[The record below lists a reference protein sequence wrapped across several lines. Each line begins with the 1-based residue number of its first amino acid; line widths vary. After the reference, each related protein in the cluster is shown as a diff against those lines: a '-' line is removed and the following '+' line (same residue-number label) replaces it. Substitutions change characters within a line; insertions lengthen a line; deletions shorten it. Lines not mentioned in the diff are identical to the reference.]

1 MYGIPLSLILFLLA
15 TISMRT
21 NRQSI
26 LLWFFAIELM
36 LLRANLLFL
45 TVSVMS
51 DTLEGQLIA
60 IYVLTVAAA
69 ESRIGL
75 SLLVMYSRTRNTIS
89 LASFDRLK
97 ELSQEAPLSRMQSLS
112 RSSMRSMVRKQF
124 PTQKR
129 PKSLLLNWKEN
140 QSLFT
145 QERSRKY
152 GLYLLKNED
161 SKDMGPKAISLE
173 RVEAARINMIRYLR
187 RVYPESLRSF
197 LKIRV
202 WKVPSVPVTKKAL
215 GARMGKGKGPVY
227 GNVLYLERNRKV
239 PRYQILIPSTRK
251 RSSIVRQCRI
261 LREKKLG
268 TKVGV
273 CDL

>member
-1 MYGIPLSLILFLLA
+1 
-15 TISMRT
+15 
-21 NRQSI
+21 
-26 LLWFFAIELM
+26 
-36 LLRANLLFL
+36 
-45 TVSVMS
+45 
-51 DTLEGQLIA
+51 
-60 IYVLTVAAA
+60 
-69 ESRIGL
+69 
-75 SLLVMYSRTRNTIS
+75 
-89 LASFDRLK
+89 
-97 ELSQEAPLSRMQSLS
+97 MQSLS

-129 PKSLLLNWKEN
+129 PKSLLMDWKEN
-140 QSLFT
+140 QPLFT
-145 QERSRKY
+145 KGRSTKY
-152 GLYLLKNED
+152 GLYLLRNNSRD
-161 SKDMGPKAISLE
+161 NGPKAISLE

-202 WKVPSVPVTKKAL
+202 WKVPRVPVTKKAL

-239 PRYQILIPSTRK
+239 PRYQILIPFTRK
-251 RSSIVRQCRI
+251 RSSIVRQCRN

>member
-1 MYGIPLSLILFLLA
+1 MPFSYVTLYIQPYENRIDLSNSRECQWVINSVRIRFLKITSKKIHIVQSRQCVNYWMSMYGIPLSLILFLLA

-97 ELSQEAPLSRMQSLS
+97 ELS
-112 RSSMRSMVRKQF
+112 F
-124 PTQKR
+124 
-129 PKSLLLNWKEN
+129 
-140 QSLFT
+140 F
-145 QERSRKY
+145 
-152 GLYLLKNED
+152 
-161 SKDMGPKAISLE
+161 
-173 RVEAARINMIRYLR
+173 
-187 RVYPESLRSF
+187 
-197 LKIRV
+197 
-202 WKVPSVPVTKKAL
+202 
-215 GARMGKGKGPVY
+215 
-227 GNVLYLERNRKV
+227 
-239 PRYQILIPSTRK
+239 
-251 RSSIVRQCRI
+251 
-261 LREKKLG
+261 
-268 TKVGV
+268 
-273 CDL
+273 

>member
-1 MYGIPLSLILFLLA
+1 M
-15 TISMRT
+15 
-21 NRQSI
+21 
-26 LLWFFAIELM
+26 
-36 LLRANLLFL
+36 
-45 TVSVMS
+45 VSPMS
-51 DTLEGQLIA
+51 
-60 IYVLTVAAA
+60 
-69 ESRIGL
+69 
-75 SLLVMYSRTRNTIS
+75 
-89 LASFDRLK
+89 
-97 ELSQEAPLSRMQSLS
+97 SLS
-112 RSSMRSMVRKQF
+112 RISVRSMVRKQF

-129 PKSLLLNWKEN
+129 PKTLLMNWKEN
-140 QSLFT
+140 QSLFAK
-145 QERSRKY
+145 ERSTKY
-152 GLYLLKNED
+152 GLYLLRNKKREER
-161 SKDMGPKAISLE
+161 PKAISLE

-202 WKVPSVPVTKKAL
+202 WKVPRVPVTKKAL

-239 PRYQILIPSTRK
+239 PRYQILIPFTRK
-251 RSSIVRQCRI
+251 RSSIVRQCRN